1 MEKKNLLFQLA
12 DKISKEGFKISLLLE
27 NEFQYS
33 LGDQL
38 RRSSLSIVLNIVE
51 GGTRISLKE
60 KRQFLNIAFG
70 SLRETKYLLYFIK
83 ELSLIN
89 GKENFKLIEDVLV
102 DINHLAKLLYGLLYK
117 K

>member
-27 NEFQYS
+27 NKLQYS
-33 LGDQL
+33 IGDQL
-38 RRSSLSIVLNIVE
+38 RRSCLSIVLNIVE
-51 GGTRISLKE
+51 GGARTSSKE

-70 SLRETKYLLYFIK
+70 SLKETKYLLYFIRELFLIKDK
-83 ELSLIN
+83 EVLELIDTL
-89 GKENFKLIEDVLV
+89 LI
-102 DINHLAKLLYGLLYK
+102 DINHLAKLIYGLLHK

>member
-1 MEKKNLLFQLA
+1 MERKNLFFQLA

-27 NEFQYS
+27 NKFQYS
-33 LGDQL
+33 IGDQL

-51 GGTRISLKE
+51 GGARISLIKDKE
-60 KRQFLNIAFG
+60 ILN
-70 SLRETKYLLYFIK
+70 
-83 ELSLIN
+83 LIDN
-89 GKENFKLIEDVLV
+89 LLV